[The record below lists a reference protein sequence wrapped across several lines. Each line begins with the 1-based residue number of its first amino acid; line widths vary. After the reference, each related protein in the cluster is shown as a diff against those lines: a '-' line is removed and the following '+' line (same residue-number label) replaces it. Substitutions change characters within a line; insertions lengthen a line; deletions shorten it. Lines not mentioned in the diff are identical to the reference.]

1 MNQSKIAKTDNFKS
15 GFVSIVGRPN
25 VGKSTL
31 VNAIIGKRVAIV
43 SKHSGTTQRNVKG
56 IYNSKGSQIVF
67 IDTPGFA
74 RPRKTLGVRLN
85 DSVHEG
91 ISDSDIVIFCTPAD
105 EKIGPGDKKI
115 IDSFLDKNS
124 RKKIACITKADK
136 ISKDALINKIVE
148 VDSLNVFDEIV
159 PVTAKGNPDVKE
171 SQENQN
177 LNELL
182 DLITSALPNGPKY
195 YDSTDYSTEDELTFA
210 SELIRQEVLQGLQDE
225 LMHSVAVLVDDDI
238 VKANEMRATIFVE
251 RDSQK
256 GIVIGKKGANLGNI
270 RRRSLRALKKEFEN
284 VESLNLKV
292 KVAKNWQKD
301 TKMLERFSI

>member
-1 MNQSKIAKTDNFKS
+1 MSETEKEFKS

-25 VGKSTL
+25 TGKSTL
-31 VNAIIGKRVAIV
+31 VNAIIGKRIAIV

-56 IYNSKGSQIVF
+56 IYNSPDSQIIF

-115 IDSFLDKNS
+115 IESFLEKNH
-124 RKKIACITKADK
+124 RKKIVCITKVDK
-136 ISKDALINKIVE
+136 ISKNSLINKIVE
-148 VDSLNVFDEIV
+148 VDNLKVFDEII
-159 PVTAKGNPDVKE
+159 PVTAK
-171 SQENQN
+171 SNQDNSSN
-177 LNELL
+177 LDELIN
-182 DLITSALPNGPKY
+182 LISAALPAGPKY
-195 YDSTDYSTEDELTFA
+195 YDSADYSAEGELTFI
-210 SELIRQEVLQGLQDE
+210 SELIRQEILQGLEDE
-225 LMHSVAVLVDDDI
+225 LMHSVAVLVDDDF
-238 VKANEMRATIFVE
+238 VKEEEIRATIFVE

-256 GIVIGKKGANLGNI
+256 GIIIGKKGANLGKI
-270 RRRSLRALKKEFEN
+270 RRKALRAIKKEFEN